1 MTITIN
7 SHGFAAGNT
16 KTGLT
21 IAAGNLIV
29 VAVFD
34 EGMTAS
40 THNTVTDNAT
50 VPNTYTFLS
59 ASAASVGAGNFGN
72 FGGVGIYYCL
82 NCNAIASGKII
93 TLGGGAG
100 ACIA

>member
-72 FGGVGIYYCL
+72 YGGVAFYYCL
-82 NCNAIASGKII
+82 NCHALSKIGRAS
-93 TLGGGAG
+93 
-100 ACIA
+100 CRERV